1 MTKVLLMTTTF
12 ALTCWDFL
20 AVYMMVDWG
29 LKRQWY
35 KKVASTVTDSER
47 PGNVKKSESLIRRWT
62 VKNLG
67 LYQQAG
73 YSIDEAKKLV
83 YGYGIISVVLPV
95 LAAVKNPMR
104 ALPVWILV
112 ALIQRGRL
120 RQYKRDFEA
129 RFNMN
134 LYKIYRFL
142 CTQLLAGHSAVE
154 ILRHV
159 HLAAPD
165 KDMRNALNAFTGVY
179 FRTLDFER
187 ASMELTQRYPVKASE
202 TLLTILRQGI
212 ESGESVELIQ
222 RQEEVMIQRYLE
234 SVTLEQEQIQF
245 NLILLI
251 AASGSVAFAVIAIPL
266 VLQMMEALE
275 SLFV

>member
-1 MTKVLLMTTTF
+1 MIKVLLLMT
-12 ALTCWDFL
+12 ALALICWDLITAYML
-20 AVYMMVDWG
+20 ADWG
-29 LKRQWY
+29 VKRQWY
-35 KKVASTVTDSER
+35 KKVAIFGPVSEKQGGVR
-47 PGNVKKSESLIRRWT
+47 NTENPIRRWVIKT
-62 VKNLG
+62 MS

-73 YSIDEAKKLV
+73 YSVEEAKKLV
-83 YGYGIISVVLPV
+83 YGYGIINVVLPAF
-95 LAAVKNPMR
+95 AAVINPAR

-112 ALIQRGRL
+112 ELIRRGRL
-120 RQYKRDFEA
+120 KQHKRGFEA

-187 ASMELTQRYPVKASE
+187 ASKELTQRYPVKASE

-234 SVTLEQEQIQF
+234 SVALEQEQIQF

-275 SLFV
+275 SLFI

>member
-1 MTKVLLMTTTF
+1 MSSKLMVVTVILVLL
-12 ALTCWDFL
+12 DFVS
-20 AVYMMVDWG
+20 ACGIAGWIT
-29 LKRQWY
+29 KRQWY
-35 KKVASTVTDSER
+35 KKVSFRPSGER
-47 PGNVKKSESLIRRWT
+47 REQSALGSRNIFRRWIAR
-62 VKNLG
+62 NLK

-73 YSIDEAKKLV
+73 YSENEARKIVYAYGLV
-83 YGYGIISVVLPV
+83 TVVLPI
-95 LAAVKNPMR
+95 LAAFRNPAR
-104 ALPVWILV
+104 AFPVW
-112 ALIQRGRL
+112 LIVELIRRGRL
-120 RQYKRDFEA
+120 KQYKRAFEA
-129 RFNMN
+129 QFNMN
-134 LYKIYRFL
+134 LYKVYRFL

-165 KDMRNALNAFTGVY
+165 KDMRNALNAFTGAY

-187 ASMELTQRYPVKASE
+187 ASNELTQRYPSKASE

-212 ESGESVELIQ
+212 ESGEAVELIQ

-234 SVTLEQEQIQF
+234 SVAVEQDRIQF

-251 AASGSVAFAVIAIPL
+251 AASGSITFAVIAIPL
-266 VLQMMEALE
+266 ALQMLQALE

>member
-1 MTKVLLMTTTF
+1 MITGILLATTF
-12 ALTCWDFL
+12 ALACWDLL
-20 AVYMMVDWG
+20 AAYTLAEWV
-29 LKRQWY
+29 LKKIWY
-35 KKVASTVTDSER
+35 KKVAGVVIGSER
-47 PGNVKKSESLIRRWT
+47 QGAGRRSEHLLRRWVT
-62 VKNLG
+62 RNLS

-73 YSIDEAKKLV
+73 YSVNEAKKRV
-83 YGYGIISVVLPV
+83 YGYGIISVMLPMI
-95 LAAVKNPMR
+95 AAVKTPAR
-104 ALPVWILV
+104 ALPVWIL
-112 ALIQRGRL
+112 AELIRRGRL
-120 RQYKRDFEA
+120 KQYQRAFEA

-165 KDMRNALNAFTGVY
+165 KDMRNALNAFTGAY

-187 ASMELTQRYPVKASE
+187 ASAELTQRYPVKASE

-212 ESGESVELIQ
+212 ESGEAVELIQ

-234 SVTLEQEQIQF
+234 SVTLEQEKIQF

-251 AASGSVAFAVIAIPL
+251 AASGSVVFAVIAVPL
-266 VLQMMEALE
+266 VIQMLEALE